1 MFTLVCGISRQII
14 SDNAKQF
21 KLTKRVLTKAQQ
33 EMTTNDE
40 VDNYLSKQGIQWKLI
55 VELAPW
61 MGSFYE
67 RLVGLTKRA
76 LRKTVGKNALLKN
89 N

>member
-1 MFTLVCGISRQII
+1 MVIRAIHLGLIDDMSADQFILCLRRFVARRGILRQIL

-40 VDNYLSKQGIQWKLI
+40 VDNYLSKQGIQWKL
-55 VELAPW
+55 L
-61 MGSFYE
+61 
-67 RLVGLTKRA
+67 
-76 LRKTVGKNALLKN
+76 
-89 N
+89 